1 MERIVITFNQDGSFR
16 GASVTDFD
24 GLPKPL
30 DEAGLTAIAPSINT
44 ASLAAQAKAE
54 SELSEAKTKAEAD
67 LKAEQEQAA
76 TKLSEVNA
84 DLSAEKAKV
93 ASLEAY
99 KTAMIQ
105 KVSSALA
112 SNDLEQIQALAVE
125 FLTPEEELKRAAK
138 LAQLE
143 ALKAELGL

>member
-24 GLPKPL
+24 GLPQPL
-30 DEAGLTAIAPSINT
+30 DEAGLAAIAPEINA
-44 ASLAAQAKAE
+44 ASLVAQAKAE
-54 SELSEAKTKAEAD
+54 SELSEAKIKAEAD
-67 LKAEQEQAA
+67 LKTEQEQAA

-84 DLSAEKAKV
+84 SLSAEKAKV

-99 KTAMIQ
+99 KTAMSQ